1 MLKREMEMKK
11 SRPLAPT
18 MLALAGAIAAALPVR
33 ADTAGAQKNY
43 QTFCAKCH
51 GDSGNGNGSAAATLS
66 TKPRDFA
73 DCAVMQKI
81 SDDTMF
87 NVIKNGGKAE
97 GVDGYMEGRSA
108 GFEGSEIDELLA
120 YAPPFFTKL

>member
-11 SRPLAPT
+11 SKPLAPT
-18 MLALAGAIAAALPVR
+18 ILALAGAIAAALPVR
-33 ADTAGAQKNY
+33 ADTAPAQKNY

-66 TKPRDFA
+66 TKPRDCA
-73 DCAVMQKI
+73 DCAAMQKI

-87 NVIKNGGKAE
+87 NVIKNGGKAN
-97 GVDGYMEGRSA
+97 GLSA
-108 GFEGSEIDELLA
+108 DMQAWSDGFEDSEIHELVA
-120 YAPPFFTKL
+120 YVRAFCKK